1 MDDNHIVT
9 HIPWPPKIAV
19 VIGTYGSPA
28 YIRLQLE
35 SRKRFWPDAPVL
47 IHDDDSP
54 ERDELMR
61 ICNEYGALY
70 YSPSKR
76 SENVGDMAAV
86 VKGIDWAH
94 EISCDIVVKISRRFI
109 IIHEWL
115 DAFRTLAYSTQ
126 YPTYAGHCAEYL
138 YPCRSECVA
147 FHVDSWRSSE
157 SMQRMRTGIKNGE
170 NPNGKLTME
179 QWYHQQAKEI
189 LNSSA
194 SVQVRSMRGAFRVKS
209 DAIGCQYWPLAGF
222 SRHLGFPGVIWHNS
236 DYPEDYYYLAKS
248 YGFDDLP
255 IEIFRNIYAPRD
267 DFHPLPHKQ
276 PPISFPSIK
285 IKESTFCD
293 QLNSIENLGFYS
305 AKKSREYAQII
316 GQSNKPA
323 NFNSHLLEARLTHKI
338 DIAQFDI
345 IRWIRTITLQPYVIS
360 KAFYDTTA
368 VSSIWRKSTLKDATL
383 EPRIEAFCRYLCQKA
398 AEHTGQILAFG
409 SLPSGMSALVGRVFS
424 KRHRVLNLSDDILT
438 GSIDQATTD
447 LNNWGNLSVYFHKID
462 GFDWINYLSKIDFSE
477 TSLIVL
483 NIAGKSAQL
492 LSALEALTQRD
503 RPTIVV
509 CQPKRHKEPSDDLAE
524 VTRIFNASNYSYA
537 IIGMAESCDG
547 IFYPYSPNAAFGKRA
562 IFAWPN
568 SNGNSLDDLT

>member
-209 DAIGCQYWPLAGF
+209 DAIGCQYGLLRA
-222 SRHLGFPGVIWHNS
+222 SADTS
-236 DYPEDYYYLAKS
+236 DFQVLF
-248 YGFDDLP
+248 G
-255 IEIFRNIYAPRD
+255 
-267 DFHPLPHKQ
+267 
-276 PPISFPSIK
+276 
-285 IKESTFCD
+285 
-293 QLNSIENLGFYS
+293 
-305 AKKSREYAQII
+305 
-316 GQSNKPA
+316 
-323 NFNSHLLEARLTHKI
+323 
-338 DIAQFDI
+338 I
-345 IRWIRTITLQPYVIS
+345 IRIIPRTIIILQRAMASMICQLKYFVIFTLLVMIFTHCHIS
-360 KAFYDTTA
+360 
-368 VSSIWRKSTLKDATL
+368 SPL
-383 EPRIEAFCRYLCQKA
+383 
-398 AEHTGQILAFG
+398 
-409 SLPSGMSALVGRVFS
+409 
-424 KRHRVLNLSDDILT
+424 
-438 GSIDQATTD
+438 
-447 LNNWGNLSVYFHKID
+447 FH
-462 GFDWINYLSKIDFSE
+462 F
-477 TSLIVL
+477 
-483 NIAGKSAQL
+483 L
-492 LSALEALTQRD
+492 L
-503 RPTIVV
+503 
-509 CQPKRHKEPSDDLAE
+509 
-524 VTRIFNASNYSYA
+524 
-537 IIGMAESCDG
+537 
-547 IFYPYSPNAAFGKRA
+547 
-562 IFAWPN
+562 
-568 SNGNSLDDLT
+568 